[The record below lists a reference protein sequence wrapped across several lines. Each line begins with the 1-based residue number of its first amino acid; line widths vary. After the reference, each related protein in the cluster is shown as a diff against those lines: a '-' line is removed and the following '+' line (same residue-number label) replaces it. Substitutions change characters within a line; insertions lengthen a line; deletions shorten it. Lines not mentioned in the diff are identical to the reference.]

1 VIPYANR
8 RGRAFWLHDER
19 AILDERIMAKGST
32 RVIIVALAGNLAIAL
47 AKFVASWISGS
58 TAMLTEA
65 IHSLVDTGD
74 QVLLLVGQKRGA
86 RPPDARHPLGHGME
100 TYFWSFIVALMV
112 FLLGGV
118 LSLYEGVR
126 HILAPEPVIS
136 PWISIA
142 VLVVAAVFEGTSFR
156 IAYREYRR
164 VVRGRPTRLWD
175 FIKASKD
182 PALFSVLLEDSAALI
197 GICFAAAGVIAASL
211 FHVAWADGLASIAIG
226 LLLANVAF
234 VLANE
239 TRSLIAG
246 EAVAPIV
253 MKRLEKALSRI
264 DCITSLD
271 EVATLHLGPGRILVA
286 LTLAFRRDSTT
297 DMIEEAIRE
306 VTEALRKADERVVYV
321 YVRPSNK
328 SAEHRLRKSEA
339 LTSTK

>member
-1 VIPYANR
+1 
-8 RGRAFWLHDER
+8 
-19 AILDERIMAKGST
+19 MAKGST
-32 RVIIVALAGNLAIAL
+32 LVIIVALAGNLAIAL

-118 LSLYEGVR
+118 LSLYEGAR
-126 HILAPEPVIS
+126 HILKPEPVIS

-142 VLVVAAVFEGTSFR
+142 VLAIAAVFEGTSFR

-182 PALFSVLLEDSAALI
+182 PALFSVLLE
-197 GICFAAAGVIAASL
+197 
-211 FHVAWADGLASIAIG
+211 
-226 LLLANVAF
+226 
-234 VLANE
+234 E
-239 TRSLIAG
+239 
-246 EAVAPIV
+246 
-253 MKRLEKALSRI
+253 
-264 DCITSLD
+264 
-271 EVATLHLGPGRILVA
+271 
-286 LTLAFRRDSTT
+286 FRRADRHLLCGGRR
-297 DMIEEAIRE
+297 DR
-306 VTEALRKADERVVYV
+306 RKPLSHHVG
-321 YVRPSNK
+321 
-328 SAEHRLRKSEA
+328 
-339 LTSTK
+339 

>member
-1 VIPYANR
+1 MVT
-8 RGRAFWLHDER
+8 
-19 AILDERIMAKGST
+19 GST
-32 RVIIVALAGNLAIAL
+32 FVILVALAGNLAIAI

-58 TAMLTEA
+58 TAMYTEA

-74 QVLLLVGQKRGA
+74 QILLLIGQKRGE

-112 FLLGGV
+112 FLLGGL
-118 LSLYEGVR
+118 LSVYEGVR
-126 HILAPEPVIS
+126 QILEPEPVVS
-136 PWISIA
+136 PWISLG
-142 VLVVAAVFEGTSFR
+142 VLAIGATFEGTSFR

-197 GICFAAAGVIAASL
+197 DIGTAAIGVVAAT
-211 FHVAWADGLASIAIG
+211 FFQVTWADGIASIAIG
-226 LLLANVAF
+226 LLLASVAF

-253 MKRLEKALSRI
+253 MERLQKALARI
-264 DCITSLD
+264 GCITSLD
-271 EVATLHLGPGRILVA
+271 EVATLHLGPGAILVA
-286 LTLAFRRDSTT
+286 LTLSFRRDSTT
-297 DMIEEAIRE
+297 DMIEDAIRD
-306 VTEALRKADERVVYV
+306 VTEALQEADERVVYV
-321 YVRPSNK
+321 YIRPSERVGK
-328 SAEHRLRKSEA
+328 PDRKEREPLA
-339 LTSTK
+339 RDKQDAPH